1 MIIRKLLPFFAK
13 QIDTTSPESARATP
27 NGETSAPTSGVVRTE
42 HLLAVAQAYGG
53 IDLYEQGKKCR

>member
-1 MIIRKLLPFFAK
+1 MIIRKLLPLFTK
-13 QIDTTSPESARATP
+13 QIENTTSESARATP
-27 NGETSAPTSGVVRTE
+27 TGETSAPASGVVKTE

>member
-13 QIDTTSPESARATP
+13 QIDTTSSSARATP
-27 NGETSAPTSGVVRTE
+27 TGETSAPASGVVKTE